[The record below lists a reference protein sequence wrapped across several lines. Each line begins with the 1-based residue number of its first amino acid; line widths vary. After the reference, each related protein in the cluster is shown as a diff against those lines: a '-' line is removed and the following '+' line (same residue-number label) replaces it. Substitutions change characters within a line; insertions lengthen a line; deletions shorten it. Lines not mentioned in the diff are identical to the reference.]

1 MAAKPPVV
9 TPLLSRLPHTGP
21 RSGSPKRPE
30 LEGGAEP
37 EADAGHDHFLPVGFG
52 LDDGAGAV
60 HEQGS
65 GYHNQIA
72 GHHRA
77 GDGAEQPGNFGQE
90 GQDDENEADEVPHPQ
105 GGYAGD
111 LGEGNDAGMD
121 DNRHGAGD
129 AGQEVAD
136 SGAGQGTLHLAEID
150 GAGVP
155 PGHPLQSDGFA
166 VGLYGDNQAQ
176 KEEGRQQGPEGDAEV
191 RRRLQARPALGDAD
205 PGGVHYRRE
214 VKDAHSGGHNA
225 AGHDADDR
233 RPQAQGRGKAQRK
246 AGDDDQRGQGRQ
258 RGGDGLGRR
267 RIVQQ
272 AEDHRS
278 QRDGEY
284 HHHRAAYGGRYDAP
298 EDEQPAGDDDLHHCG
313 DDNQG
318 GKGGRAAVGHRR
330 DAEGDGEGG
339 GEHRHGGAGA
349 GGPQRD
355 ALAGWSPGPPTAT
368 TQRPSK

>member
-1 MAAKPPVV
+1 
-9 TPLLSRLPHTGP
+9 
-21 RSGSPKRPE
+21 
-30 LEGGAEP
+30 
-37 EADAGHDHFLPVGFG
+37 
-52 LDDGAGAV
+52 
-60 HEQGS
+60 
-65 GYHNQIA
+65 
-72 GHHRA
+72 
-77 GDGAEQPGNFGQE
+77 
-90 GQDDENEADEVPHPQ
+90 
-105 GGYAGD
+105 
-111 LGEGNDAGMD
+111 MD

-136 SGAGQGTLHLAEID
+136 PGAGQGTLHLAEID
-150 GAGVP
+150 GAGIP

-166 VGLYGDNQAQ
+166 VGLYGNNQAQ
-176 KEEGRQQGPEGDAEV
+176 EEEGRQQGPEGYAEV
-191 RRRLQARPALGDAD
+191 RRRLQPRPALRHAD
-205 PGGVHYRRE
+205 PGGVQYRRE

-349 GGPQRD
+349 GRPQATHLQDGRQAHRQQGGKD
-355 ALAGWSPGPPTAT
+355 HPNEVSVAQTRCLGDDDRSHQQGGGGDEAELGAGAQGAQQGRGFVRLVTGILRCGSRRGSPWLGAVAQMGGRWQGQPPM
-368 TQRPSK
+368 